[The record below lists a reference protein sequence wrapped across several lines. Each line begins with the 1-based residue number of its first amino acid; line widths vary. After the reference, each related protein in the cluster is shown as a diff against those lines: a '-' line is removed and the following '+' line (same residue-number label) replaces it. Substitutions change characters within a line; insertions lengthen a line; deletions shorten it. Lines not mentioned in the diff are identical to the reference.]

1 MTNKTYYAQYGE
13 DKALNNI
20 FNHSNGICVE
30 VGGYDGITGSNTLF
44 FEREGWQCVIVEPM
58 PEFVEK
64 IRLVRSCE
72 VVELA
77 ASDQEGEVDF
87 YIAKG
92 VETLS
97 TMELNASHFARIS
110 SLSNQAPKKI
120 TVKSARLD
128 NILSSRGIFHPDFIT
143 IDVEGHE
150 LSVLKGLSFDL
161 IHPRIVII
169 EDNSYGIDPGINEYM
184 KDQGFIRFKK
194 TGCNFWY
201 AKKTDPVAKL
211 IGILQTEI
219 ALFYFKIKQKI
230 KAIIR

>member
-13 DKALNNI
+13 DIALNQI
-20 FNHSNGICVE
+20 FNRSNGICVE

-44 FEREGWQCVIVEPM
+44 FEREGWHCVIVEPM
-58 PEFVEK
+58 PEFAQK
-64 IRLVRSCE
+64 IKLTRNCE

-87 YIAKG
+87 YIAQG

-110 SLSNQAPKKI
+110 SLSNQVPKKI

-128 NILSSRGIFHPDFIT
+128 DILSNRGIFNPDFIT

-150 LSVLKGLSFDL
+150 LSVLKGLSFNL

-169 EDNSYGIDPGINEYM
+169 EDNSYGIDPSINQYM

-201 AKKTDPVAKL
+201 AKKTDPVAKF
-211 IGILQTEI
+211 IGVLQTEI
-219 ALFYFKIKQKI
+219 ALFYFNIKQNI

>member
-1 MTNKTYYAQYGE
+1 MNKKTYYAQYGE
-13 DKALNNI
+13 DKALSQI
-20 FNHSNGICVE
+20 FNRSNGVCIE

-44 FEREGWQCVIVEPM
+44 FEREGWQCLIIEPM
-58 PEFVEK
+58 PEFAEK
-64 IRLVRSCE
+64 IKLLRSCE

-110 SLSNQAPKKI
+110 SLSKEAPRKI
-120 TVKSARLD
+120 TVKTARLD
-128 NILSSRGIFHPDFIT
+128 DILSSRGIFHPDFIT

-150 LSVLKGLSFDL
+150 LNVLKGLSFDL

-169 EDNSYGIDPGINEYM
+169 EDNSYGIDPSINQYM
-184 KDQGFIRFKK
+184 NKKGFIRFKK

-201 AKKTDPVAKL
+201 AKKSDKVVKL
-211 IGILQTEI
+211 LGVLQTET

-230 KAIIR
+230 KAVIR